1 MGWAGDTAPRGGGLS
16 SSHRFMPPS
25 HPKNPAAVLTEK
37 SRTHCGEEMAG
48 ITGEDV
54 GFEKTTTQSDGAF
67 EWDDNTHLYFHSSSG
82 FYHDP
87 NAGWYYS
94 SRDGIYYA
102 FENGGYVPLEI
113 EKTLENPIRMMSL
126 KMTLHHLHGIPLD
139 LGVETKDTCEAS
151 HDDTSKE
158 CPCADHE
165 GMACEEIQED
175 QSSPRN
181 IQDTPESSGRIH
193 SEDNLSDEQNWLAQ
207 YGQVVP
213 LESEG
218 PPTFP
223 VVDLWNWEL
232 VRQQIKKKNK
242 KKKKK
247 KIVSRL
253 VGRLVNQSTKLHP
266 SMPAGGRLLKTA
278 HICEVH
284 HDLVRVASGKVY
296 KLRSPSVKYLASLSV
311 YDSSNPTKDWGFPDF
326 DVGKNSIES
335 SDIDRIQ
342 GSEIS
347 DADTFCMDLPAESD
361 QPAYILNKE
370 KKLSYRDR
378 AAERRS
384 LHGGFGIG
392 PGQKN
397 ANSIEG
403 EESSSQSVN
412 LEEAQAEALNMS
424 FGSGSYARRLLEG
437 MGWKEDHL

>member
-1 MGWAGDTAPRGGGLS
+1 MQDARE
-16 SSHRFMPPS
+16 SHTNDESENDPPS
-25 HPKNPAAVLTEK
+25 SAWL
-37 SRTHCGEEMAG
+37 EE
-48 ITGEDV
+48 TLV
-54 GFEKTTTQSDGAF
+54 
-67 EWDDNTHLYFHSSSG
+67 NLYLRG
-82 FYHDP
+82 
-87 NAGWYYS
+87 YS
-94 SRDGIYYA
+94 SLERSCNNDDLPI
-102 FENGGYVPLEI
+102 FE
-113 EKTLENPIRMMSL
+113 EKC
-126 KMTLHHLHGIPLD
+126 
-139 LGVETKDTCEAS
+139 GVESKDTCEAS
-151 HDDTSKE
+151 HDDSSKE
-158 CPCADHE
+158 CPCSDHE

-181 IQDTPESSGRIH
+181 IQDTPESSGRIQIH
-193 SEDNLSDEQNWLAQ
+193 SEEGLSDEQNWLAQ

-253 VGRLVNQSTKLHP
+253 VGRLVNQTTKLHP

-412 LEEAQAEALNMS
+412 MEEAQAEALNMS
-424 FGSGSYARRLLEG
+424 FGTGSYARRLLEG
-437 MGWKEDHL
+437 MGWKEGEGLGSSSKGMVEPLQAVGNKGQAGLGWNNAREITGWFGMK